1 MAKTI
6 TKYSIFLASPSDV
19 EYERNEIDKFIKEI
33 NLSFGNSNDIHL
45 ELKKWETHSAPGI
58 THEYTQD
65 IINNDIGDD
74 YDIFVGLLWKKFGT
88 PTPVA
93 MSGTEEE
100 FKRAVERFKNG
111 ENVQVL
117 VYFKN
122 EGVQNINDI
131 DPIQLIKVNDF
142 KKSLSEAGVFYSTFS
157 TIEELGNQLRLH
169 IPKRITGLGK
179 IKTNE
184 INHSNSSLQ
193 ITTTESKDEVIIDE
207 DEVIID
213 EDDFGFFDY
222 IFEFQSFMW
231 SSNIALTSIDL
242 STREVAS
249 QLDERTVE
257 ITFLN
262 QSGNAHP
269 HQYLSQF
276 KMVSKILLD
285 YVKKLKLDTNSFY
298 ENFESA
304 IKTGLKFINTYTLFD
319 EEDYS
324 KNLREIYESSITL
337 KENIPKGIDGMK
349 GFRDTIKNLPK
360 IQSNI
365 NHASKVLEKQLDD
378 LIVKLSSSYK
388 LTIEFMSEIEL
399 KLNTNNIR

>member
-58 THEYTQD
+58 TNEYTQD

-100 FKRAVERFKNG
+100 FNRAVERFKNG
-111 ENVQVL
+111 ENVQIL

-122 EGVQNINDI
+122 EGVQNISDI
-131 DPIQLIKVNDF
+131 DPVQLIKVNDF

-157 TIEELGNQLRLH
+157 SIEELGNQLRLH
-169 IPKRITGLGK
+169 IPKRIAGLGK

-193 ITTTESKDEVIIDE
+193 ITNTESKDKVIIDE

-222 IFEFQSFMW
+222 MFDFQALMW
-231 SSNIALTSIDL
+231 SSNTALTSIEL
-242 STREVAS
+242 STKDVAT

-262 QSGNAHP
+262 QSGNANP

-285 YVKKLKLDTNSFY
+285 YVKKLKLDTDSFY

-304 IKTGLKFINTYTLFD
+304 IKTGLKFINTYTIFDD
-319 EEDYS
+319 EEYS
-324 KNLREIYESSITL
+324 KNLLEIYESSIIL
-337 KENIPKGIDGMK
+337 KENIPKGIEGMK
-349 GFRDTIKNLPK
+349 GFRDTIRSLPK

-378 LIVKLSSSYK
+378 LVLKLSSSYK

-399 KLNTNNIR
+399 KLNIK